1 LSGGAVAPSPFRN
14 PTLDPNLEGGG
25 EGRGG
30 EERWRWR
37 AGEQGWKGGSG
48 WREGRERESGAR
60 GGSGGLGFMPA
71 GWVAP
76 RRVPQEKQSGGGS
89 DCGGGE

>member
-1 LSGGAVAPSPFRN
+1 VAA
-14 PTLDPNLEGGG
+14 EGQ
-25 EGRGG
+25 
-30 EERWRWR
+30 R
-37 AGEQGWKGGSG
+37 AG
-48 WREGRERESGAR
+48 RERAGAAGGREREGGAR

-76 RRVPQEKQSGGGS
+76 CRVPREKWSGADS